1 MDKKFVMGI
10 AAMAALTLV
19 SCSSDD
25 LDSFS
30 DNSSKNE
37 AISFDGYLGRSA
49 VAVNGT
55 RGSVETRET
64 LKTKGFGV
72 FGKYT
77 DGQTSDFNFFKNQPV
92 TCPGTKWTYSPLK
105 YWPTQGR
112 IDFLAYAPYKEGQTL
127 KENTTTHENTTT
139 FDFTVA
145 KKAADQ
151 IDLLWANATG
161 KITENFE
168 GTTKEK
174 VKFQFHHALSRLGYT
189 VKLSGNYA
197 AGNATFTLRKIA
209 LAGSPDETTKA
220 FYENGTIDLAKTDTK
235 ENLSMTNNP
244 KGLWTATPSADN
256 KQNFTWFEGSY
267 IVECSN
273 PKHPTKLD
281 PTTSQNKDYSDKD
294 YLFVI
299 PQDFSSTEDGA
310 DKLYVIVEYDVT
322 YKSGTPSTTITNTVY
337 KKLPIKF
344 EQGKAYMLNLTIGL
358 PIEFDIDVDTAAGVE
373 DWDPKDGKPT
383 DIDSWDDI
391 SRK

>member
-1 MDKKFVMGI
+1 MDKKFFMGI

-25 LDSFS
+25 LNSLS

-55 RGSVETRET
+55 RGSVETKET
-64 LKTKGFGV
+64 LKNKGFGV
-72 FGKYT
+72 FGKY
-77 DGQTSDFNFFKNQPV
+77 DAGEGQTSDFFVNQKV
-92 TCPGTKWTYSPLK
+92 TYSTTASKWTYTPLK
-105 YWPTQGR
+105 YWPTQGK
-112 IDFLAYAPYKEGQTL
+112 IDFLAYAPHKEGQNL
-127 KENTTTHENTTT
+127 NANTTA

-161 KITENFE
+161 KITESFE

-174 VKFQFHHALSRLGYT
+174 VKFLFKHALSRLGYT
-189 VKLSGNYA
+189 VKLSGNYSSD
-197 AGNATFTLRKIA
+197 NATFTLKKIT

-220 FYENGTIDLAKTDTK
+220 FYTKGTIDLSKTGTK
-235 ENLSMTNNP
+235 ENLSKTNTET
-244 KGLWTATPSADN
+244 GLWTAATSADN

-267 IVECSN
+267 IVESSDS
-273 PKHPTKLD
+273 KHPTN
-281 PTTSQNKDYSDKD
+281 SANEDYSDKD

-299 PQDFSSTEDGA
+299 PQDFSLTTENA

-322 YKSGTPSTTITNTVY
+322 YTSTHTTITNKVY
-337 KKLPIKF
+337 KKLPIDLM
-344 EQGKAYMLNLTIGL
+344 QGKAYMLNLTIGL
-358 PIEFDIDVDTAAGVE
+358 PIEFDIDVDTVSGVE
-373 DWDPKDGKPT
+373 NWEEVNDVPGN
-383 DIDSWDDI
+383 IDSWDDI
-391 SRK
+391 NRK